1 METMNY
7 SWIVI
12 LKNKTKMNK
21 NMKEPVIIHTKWQ
34 TGDRHKWVLK
44 KKKIMNK
51 NNAPVM

>member
-44 KKKIMNK
+44 KKIMNK